1 MQIYNN
7 NVCVK
12 QNPNR
17 MEDLIVL
24 LKSIS
29 MLQSTYIIKLNEGK
43 PDDDIITKVITELS
57 IYILNLTNNMDET
70 EDYYTEFWVKQNI
83 HSNIDLHYDCD
94 EYDRMI
100 NKNVNYR
107 KPLQTGILYLTDSD
121 SNIPTTVIDDLDDT
135 NKKLVYSFPRKKNLF
150 VFNGGKYL
158 HGNSFF
164 KEAIP
169 ANDRFV
175 LVLNIWKTKPPLFS
189 IVFNNTTIKALLF
202 QNNNI
207 DILNQFE
214 NLNKS
219 IQNEKEALLA
229 ITLKNDNIVNIKLPE
244 DICITPEL
252 LNHYANNNKCP
263 LSELNNK
270 LYKSMVDVMSTRNIS
285 VFLIENQETQL
296 ECIGKSKKA
305 DMKINIDERRFL
317 QRGLVPGMFTPD
329 ICEWFIG
336 EIEQY
341 TKSKGWITD
350 RHSSYPT
357 TDIEVKSIPCLFQFM
372 LMSVMAEIGKH
383 INATYSI
390 SNTTFNIV
398 DMFIVKYDVDSQ
410 RTLAVH
416 EDNCCIT
423 ASILLSDK
431 SVFSGCYVE
440 YEDGIRYDNIT
451 QGDMLIH
458 THNDSHYV
466 TPITSG
472 VRYVLVLFLDIYT
485 K

>member
-1 MQIYNN
+1 
-7 NVCVK
+7 
-12 QNPNR
+12 
-17 MEDLIVL
+17 
-24 LKSIS
+24 
-29 MLQSTYIIKLNEGK
+29 MLQSTYIMKLNEGK
-43 PDDDIITKVITELS
+43 QDDDIITKVITELS

-83 HSNIDLHYDCD
+83 HPNINLHYDCD
-94 EYDRMI
+94 EYDRQI
-100 NKNVNYR
+100 NKNLNYR
-107 KPLQTGILYLTDSD
+107 KALQTGLLYLTDSD
-121 SNIPTTVIDDLDDT
+121 SNIPTTVIDGLDDT
-135 NKKLVYSFPRKKNLF
+135 KKKLVYSFPRKNNLF

-169 ANDRFV
+169 ANDRLV
-175 LVLNIWKTKPPLFS
+175 LVLNIWKTKPPLLS
-189 IVFNNTTIKALLF
+189 IVFNNTTIKGQLF

-263 LSELNNK
+263 LMELNNK
-270 LYKSMVDVMSTRNIS
+270 LYKTMVDVMSTRNIS
-285 VFLIENQETQL
+285 VFLIENQENQENQETQL
-296 ECIGKSKKA
+296 ECIGKSQKA

-317 QRGLVPGMFTPD
+317 QRMLVPGMFTPD
-329 ICEWFIG
+329 ICEWFIA
-336 EIEQY
+336 ETEEY
-341 TKSKGWITD
+341 TKSKGWLTD

-357 TDIEVKSIPCLFQFM
+357 TDIEVKSIPCLFKFM

-390 SNTTFNIV
+390 SNTTFNIL
-398 DMFIVKYDVDSQ
+398 DMFIVKYDVDNQ
-410 RTLAVH
+410 RALAAH

-431 SVFSGCYVE
+431 SAFSGCYIEFV
-440 YEDGIRYDNIT
+440 DGIRYDHIN
-451 QGDMLIH
+451 QGDMIIH
-458 THNDSHYV
+458 TNIHRHFVN
-466 TPITSG
+466 PIMSG